1 MPPKSG
7 KKIPTVA
14 KKAAAREPMKVT
26 LVSGFLGSGKTSL
39 LTHVLTNKEHKMK
52 CAVIVNEIS
61 DFNVDALAVEGAH
74 LLQSEEKM
82 VEMSNGCIC
91 CTLREDLLQQLAE
104 LYRKG
109 FDATLIESSGIA
121 EPMQVAET
129 FFFPMN
135 GKPGGKTLQSI
146 APLDNCVTV
155 VDAGTLL
162 QHMNSIDSTHL
173 FDKSARGTEDDRNI
187 ATLMFDQLEFAN
199 VIVLNKID
207 TIGNASAVEEAAKKG
222 KQQPKGGKKNN
233 GGATVETLTALIKRI
248 NPTAKVIPVTYSKVD
263 LKEILY
269 TNNFT
274 EKFAAGVSGWMDDV
288 TTGLKHVPETEEYGV
303 SSLSFT
309 PKVPFHP
316 QRLFDWI
323 RKYFILD
330 ELVLVTQAQ
339 LEEKKATEPELS
351 AADSRKKEAAW
362 AKDVNERSQRR
373 LARYGNLFRG
383 KGYAWIGQPR
393 RWHVFATWGQ
403 AGNTLSFGGGGLW
416 EQFPQSGTHEPV
428 AVDPGQRLV
437 FIGQDLNKEN
447 LLADLKELLLT
458 TEEVKQL
465 SKAMLRKLRKEEEDM
480 DRPDVF
486 PDPFGPFELREDEAH
501 EEAEEEA
508 PPAKK
513 QRKEKNGKPKK

>member
-1 MPPKSG
+1 MTPKKGS
-7 KKIPTVA
+7 KTQTVA
-14 KKAAAREPMKVT
+14 KKSNRTPMKVT

-39 LTHVLTNKEHKMK
+39 LTHILTNKEHKMK

-91 CTLREDLLQQLAE
+91 CTLREDLLKQLAE

-109 FDATLIESSGIA
+109 FDATLIESSGIS

-135 GKPGGKTLQSI
+135 GKPGGKTLQSL

-207 TIGNASAVEEAAKKG
+207 TIGNASAVEDVAS
-222 KQQPKGGKKNN
+222 KN
-233 GGATVETLTALIKRI
+233 GRSTTTVETLTALIKRV
-248 NPTAKVIPVTYSKVD
+248 NPMAKVVPVVRSKVD
-263 LKEILY
+263 LKEILN
-269 TNNFT
+269 TGNFT
-274 EKFAAGVSGWMDDV
+274 EEFAANVSGWMDDV
-288 TTGLKHVPETEEYGV
+288 TTGLKPVPETEEYGV
-303 SSLSFT
+303 STMSFT

-316 QRLFDWI
+316 QRLFDWMT
-323 RKYFILD
+323 KYFILD
-330 ELVLVTQAQ
+330 ELVVVTEEEADGKEEVEEVCERPLSEKMMRKQQQAF
-339 LEEKKATEPELS
+339 
-351 AADSRKKEAAW
+351 AAEVKLT
-362 AKDVNERSQRR
+362 SQRR
-373 LARYGNLFRG
+373 VARYGNLFRG
-383 KGYAWIGQPR
+383 KGFAWIGQPR
-393 RWHVFATWGQ
+393 RWHIFATWGQ

-416 EQFPQSGTHEPV
+416 EEFPQSGTHEPI

-437 FIGQDLNKEN
+437 FIGQDLNN
-447 LLADLKELLLT
+447 SPT
-458 TEEVKQL
+458 
-465 SKAMLRKLRKEEEDM
+465 SRSCC
-480 DRPDVF
+480 
-486 PDPFGPFELREDEAH
+486 
-501 EEAEEEA
+501 
-508 PPAKK
+508 
-513 QRKEKNGKPKK
+513 